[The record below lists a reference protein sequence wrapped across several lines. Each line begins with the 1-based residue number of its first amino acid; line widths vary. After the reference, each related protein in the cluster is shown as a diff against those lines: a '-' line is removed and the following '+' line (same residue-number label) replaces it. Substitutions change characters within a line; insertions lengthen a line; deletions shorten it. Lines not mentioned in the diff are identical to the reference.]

1 MSVGTPHRSGTN
13 ATEPDAAVPT
23 QVYTIGYQ
31 GRTLSEVLRVVQ
43 VHSIQQVLDVRE
55 NAMSRKPG
63 FTSAELKQALE
74 TIDVAYVHLP
84 ELGCSAEVRRALW
97 RGAPSG
103 PVLEDYR
110 RGLTAR
116 PQAFWDLVHRAGSAR
131 SLLLC
136 MERDPSR
143 CHRAVLAERLRIEG
157 VTVEDL

>member
-1 MSVGTPHRSGTN
+1 MRVGTPHRSGTN
-13 ATEPDAAVPT
+13 ASETEAAAPT

-31 GRTLSEVLRVVQ
+31 GRTLLDVLRVIK

-55 NAMSRKPG
+55 TAVSRKPG
-63 FTSAELKQALE
+63 FTSTELKQALE
-74 TIDVAYVHLP
+74 TINVAYVHLP

-116 PQAFWDLVHRAGSAR
+116 PQALWDLVHRTGSAR

-143 CHRAVLAERLRIEG
+143 CHRAVLAERLRRDG
-157 VTVEDL
+157 LAVEDL